1 MVSKAVKALMPISV
15 SKIFNL
21 RSHHE
26 DLSQKGFTLVEVL
39 VALLLATLIFFAIP
53 SGDSAATH
61 RALEETVNDL
71 DRTVRFASN
80 EAILRNTV
88 VRIRIML
95 EKNPVEYT
103 VEYGPQGNIPLPDM
117 PEKLSLSLDEEADQK
132 KRLDTFDK
140 QFTKVEEFED
150 IKKELP
156 LEVTILGVAT
166 ENQKD
171 IQVKDSA
178 NIYFYPTG
186 EKDAALIFFS
196 TVEEIAYLEMEPYLP
211 ETRANFE
218 ELKLTGIAKV
228 EDVIQTRMDEVH
240 KEWLKP

>member
-1 MVSKAVKALMPISV
+1 MQMPTSV

-21 RSHHE
+21 RFLRE
-26 DLSQKGFTLVEVL
+26 DLSEKGFTLIEVL
-39 VALLLATLIFFAIP
+39 VALILATLIFFAIP

-61 RALEETVNDL
+61 RALEESVNDL
-71 DRTVRFASN
+71 DRTIRFASN
-80 EAILRNTV
+80 ESILRNTV

-117 PEKLSLSLDEEADQK
+117 PEKLSLSLEEEEDQK
-132 KRLDTFDK
+132 KRLNTFDK

-150 IKKELP
+150 MKKELP

-166 ENQKD
+166 ENQKE
-171 IQVKDSA
+171 IQVKDAA

-196 TVEEIAYLEMEPYLP
+196 TVEEIAFLEMEPYLP
-211 ETRANFE
+211 ETRAIFE
-218 ELKLTGIAKV
+218 ALKLNGPAKID
-228 EDVIQTRMDEVH
+228 DVIQTRMDEVF